1 MRQFTDDEKQKIK
14 EVVKEGVSVTLDIN
28 TLKDGLNETVKEVAE
43 ELDVKPTLLKKA
55 IRIAAKSEQEKQK
68 EEFTEIETILDTV
81 NE

>member
-1 MRQFTDDEKQKIK
+1 MRQFNDDEKQKIK

-28 TLKDGLNETVKEVAE
+28 SLKEGLNDTVKDVAE
-43 ELDVKPTLLKKA
+43 ELDIKPTLLKKA

-68 EEFTEIETILDTV
+68 EEFTELEIILNTV

>member
-1 MRQFTDDEKQKIK
+1 MRQFNDDEKQKIK

-28 TLKDGLNETVKEVAE
+28 SLKESLNDTVKDVAE
-43 ELDVKPTLLKKA
+43 ELDIKPTLLKKA

-68 EEFTEIETILDTV
+68 EEFSELETILNTV